1 VGPDARKSWDRLKK
15 AKEYHRMNA
24 VLRFLFSAVI
34 IDASTTRGRAFDF
47 GRVDIDPNP
56 L

>member
-1 VGPDARKSWDRLKK
+1 
-15 AKEYHRMNA
+15 MNA
-24 VLRFLFSAVI
+24 VLRFIFHAVI
-34 IDASTTRGRAFDF
+34 IEQGSAKGPQFDF